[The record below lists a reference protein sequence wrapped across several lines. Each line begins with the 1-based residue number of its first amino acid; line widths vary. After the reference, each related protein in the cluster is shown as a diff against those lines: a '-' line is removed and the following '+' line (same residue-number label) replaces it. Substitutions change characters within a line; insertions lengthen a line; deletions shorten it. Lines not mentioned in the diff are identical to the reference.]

1 MKTSNAIVLF
11 VLVFILIFGLFL
23 LLKNTE
29 PSAPATLGQSLD
41 CTSQKLDQSVLEL
54 DSDTDLL
61 RAFISFNNLPLST
74 EIEQR
79 LADLNV
85 IMDEN
90 SLIFDNI
97 WATIPVESLCD
108 LVAEEDIKSIF
119 TLRS

>member
-11 VLVFILIFGLFL
+11 ILVFILIFGLFL
-23 LLKNTE
+23 LLKNTN
-29 PSAPATLGQSLD
+29 PSVPATLGQGLD
-41 CTSQKLDQSVLEL
+41 CTSLKLDQSILEL
-54 DSDTDLL
+54 DNDTDLL

-85 IMDEN
+85 LMDEN

-97 WATIPVESLCD
+97 WAIIPVESLCP
-108 LVAEEDIKSIF
+108 LVAEEEIKSIF
-119 TLRS
+119 TLKQ